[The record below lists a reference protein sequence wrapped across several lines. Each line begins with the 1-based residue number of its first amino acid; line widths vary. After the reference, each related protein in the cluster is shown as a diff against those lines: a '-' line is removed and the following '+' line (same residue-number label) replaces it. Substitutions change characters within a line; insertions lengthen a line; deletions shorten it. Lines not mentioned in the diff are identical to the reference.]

1 MHRERAR
8 LSGDTPHPA
17 YILRTL
23 TADNRVMDLAGK
35 TAIVTGG
42 ALGIG
47 AALAVELAAKNVSV
61 VVGDLDE
68 SGAHA
73 TAASIRDAGGAAAG
87 LRADAA
93 DIADIETLITLAGQ
107 EFSPVDIYVANAGVI
122 GKPGLGTES
131 DWDVILDVNLR
142 AHIRAARLLVPH
154 WQALG
159 SGHFVSVASA
169 AGLLTQLGA
178 AGYAVSKHAAV
189 GFAEWLAITYGDDG
203 IGVSCVCPLGVE
215 TPLLQTIRGM
225 DDPEV
230 KLGASSIVQSASVIS
245 AADVASVTVAA
256 IEENRFMVL
265 PHAELLEMYR
275 HKGGDYDRWVS
286 GMRRYQRTLR
296 AH

>member
-1 MHRERAR
+1 ME
-8 LSGDTPHPA
+8 
-17 YILRTL
+17 
-23 TADNRVMDLAGK
+23 LAGK

-42 ALGIG
+42 ASGIG
-47 AALAVELAAKNVSV
+47 AALAAELATHDVSV

-68 SGAHA
+68 ARAHA
-73 TAASIRDAGGAAAG
+73 TASSIRDAGGAASA

-93 DIADIETLITLAGQ
+93 DVADIEALITLANR

-122 GKPGLGTES
+122 GKPGLATES
-131 DWDVILDVNLR
+131 DWDFILDVNLR

-154 WQALG
+154 WQSQG
-159 SGHFVSVASA
+159 SGYFVSVASA

-215 TPLLQTIRGM
+215 TPLLQAVRST
-225 DDPEV
+225 DDPDAR
-230 KLGASSIVQSASVIS
+230 LGASSIEASADVIT
-245 AADVASVTVAA
+245 AADVATVTVDA
-256 IEENRFMVL
+256 IRQDRFMVL

-275 HKGGDYDRWVS
+275 HKGGDYDRWVK

-296 AH
+296 AL

>member
-1 MHRERAR
+1 MPA
-8 LSGDTPHPA
+8 DTPHPA
-17 YILRTL
+17 YIQRAL
-23 TADNRVMDLAGK
+23 AAQNQDMELAGK

-42 ALGIG
+42 ASGIG
-47 AALAVELAAKNVSV
+47 AALAAELATNKVSV

-68 SGAHA
+68 AGAQA
-73 TAASIRDAGGAAAG
+73 IAASIRDSGGAAVA
-87 LRADAA
+87 LRADAS
-93 DIADIETLITLAGQ
+93 DVADIEALITLAGR

-131 DWDVILDVNLR
+131 DWDIILDVNLR
-142 AHIRAARLLVPH
+142 AHIRAARLLVPN

-159 SGHFVSVASA
+159 SGYFVSVASA

-225 DDPEV
+225 DDPDV
-230 KLGASSIVQSASVIS
+230 KLGASSIEQSAGVIS
-245 AADVASVTVAA
+245 AADVATVTVDA
-256 IEENRFMVL
+256 IQADRFMVL

-286 GMRRYQRTLR
+286 GMRRYQRSLR
-296 AH
+296 AL